1 MCLKGLIWSRNGLYN
16 LLCFFAKIKKNS
28 KVYGKIVYLITF
40 ATAQI
45 KQKEKAMS
53 DTIQTEKEFSMEMI
67 PEPENI
73 EEIIFSLM
81 VNPNLS
87 TINYFNDFS
96 EQNIS
101 PESIGDSDTDET
113 GLFDLDSNGHAMAM
127 STHAFHHHL
136 ESDPQKATEIL
147 ISRAVR
153 KMLCFGA
160 NPTAV
165 SALLYHINV
174 ADPNGGLIASGAKKG
189 LENAAKKF
197 NLQISD
203 RKIRFDHFS
212 QHGPVPATIIIST
225 MGQVENKE
233 NLTTHTFKNKGNHI
247 FLIGKTIDDLSSS
260 EYLEFFHGVSDSPLP
275 AFDINEEIGIQAAL
289 RKLNKENLIES
300 ASPVGKGGLFFTLLR
315 AAIPNNLGFDIT
327 TAAETRLDSFLFG
340 EAMGRIIVGVNP
352 DMEEEFIDAMTD
364 LKLPFFTLGHVTK
377 GEVRVD
383 DESFGYIDKMT
394 VGV

>member
-1 MCLKGLIWSRNGLYN
+1 M
-16 LLCFFAKIKKNS
+16 
-28 KVYGKIVYLITF
+28 
-40 ATAQI
+40 
-45 KQKEKAMS
+45 AMS
-53 DTIQTEKEFSMEMI
+53 ETVETEKEFTIEMI

-73 EEIIFSLM
+73 EEVIFSLM

-87 TINYFNDFS
+87 TINYFNDFT

-101 PESIGDSDTDET
+101 PESIGNSDTDET
-113 GLFDLDSNGHAMAM
+113 GLFDLDNNGHAMAM

-147 ISRAVR
+147 ISRATR
-153 KMLCFGA
+153 KMWCFGA
-160 NPTAV
+160 LPTAV

-189 LENAAKKF
+189 LENAAQKF

-203 RKIRFDHFS
+203 RKIRFDNFS
-212 QHGPVPATIIIST
+212 EHGIVPPTIIVS
-225 MGQVENKE
+225 MMAQVANKE
-233 NLTTHTFKNKGNHI
+233 NITTHTFKKKGNHI
-247 FLIGKTIDDLSSS
+247 FLIGKTRDDVNSS
-260 EYLEFFHGVSDSPLP
+260 EYLEFFHGISDSPLP
-275 AFDINEEIGIQAAL
+275 AFDINEEIGIQKAL
-289 RKLNKENLIES
+289 KRLNEEKLVES

-327 TAAETRLDSFLFG
+327 TDAETRMDAFLFG
-340 EAMGRIIVGVNP
+340 ESMGRIIVGVNP
-352 DMEEEFIDAMTD
+352 DLEEEFVDVMTEI
-364 LKLPFFTLGHVTK
+364 KIPFFTLGHVTK
-377 GEVRVD
+377 GEIRVD

>member
-1 MCLKGLIWSRNGLYN
+1 
-16 LLCFFAKIKKNS
+16 
-28 KVYGKIVYLITF
+28 
-40 ATAQI
+40 
-45 KQKEKAMS
+45 MS
-53 DTIQTEKEFSMEMI
+53 DTVQTEKKFSIDMI
-67 PEPENI
+67 PEPEKV

-101 PESIGDSDTDET
+101 PDSIGDSDTDET
-113 GLFDLDSNGHAMAM
+113 GLFDLDNNGNMMAM

-136 ESDPQKATEIL
+136 ASDPQKATEIL
-147 ISRAVR
+147 ISRATR

-160 NPTAV
+160 TPTAV
-165 SALLYHINV
+165 SAFLYHINY
-174 ADPNGGLIASGAKKG
+174 ADPNGHLMASGAKKG

-197 NLQISD
+197 NLKISD
-203 RKIRFDHFS
+203 RKMRFDHFS
-212 QHGPVPATIIIST
+212 QHGPVPPTIIISM
-225 MGQVENKE
+225 MGQVVKNQ
-233 NLTTHTFKNKGNHI
+233 NLTTHTFKQKGNHI
-247 FLIGKTIDDLSSS
+247 FLIGKTRDDINSS
-260 EYLEFFHGVSDSPLP
+260 EYLEFFHGISDSPLP
-275 AFDINEEIGIQAAL
+275 AFDIEDEIKIQKAL
-289 RKLNKENLIES
+289 KTLNAERLIES

-327 TAAETRLDSFLFG
+327 TDAETRLDAFLFG
-340 EAMGRIIVGVNP
+340 ESMGRVIVGVNP
-352 DMEEEFIDAMTD
+352 DDEDEFVDAMTD

-377 GEVRVD
+377 GEIRVD